1 MFLLS
6 SMRLRSLLVSFL
18 VGGLIHSTAMLSFS
32 EEVPASSGESE
43 SVELTA
49 EELDFFETKI
59 RPVLVNHCYE
69 CHAADSKIVRG
80 GLLLDSREGTR
91 EGGDTGPAVVPGD
104 VESSWIIGAL
114 RHESFEMPPDNR
126 LSDDVIADFVTWIE
140 RGAPDPRERGEAGGL
155 PQVDYDAARNH
166 WAFRPI
172 SDPLLPDV
180 ENEDWVKMPIDRF
193 ILARLE
199 QEGMSPA
206 PEADKR
212 TLIRRA
218 TLDLTGLPPTR
229 EEVRQFLADERP
241 DSYARLI
248 DRLLDSPHYG
258 ERWGRHWLDLVRY
271 ADTNGADE
279 NHVMPEAWRYRDWV
293 IRMLNQ
299 DLPLDQF
306 IVQQMAGDLLPVPD
320 DEQEAGDLLT
330 ATGLLVVGPKML
342 AEQDKDKMII
352 DIVDEQIDTVTRT
365 MLGMTIACA
374 RCHDHKFDPIS
385 AQDYYA
391 LAGVFAST
399 RTMADREFVSN
410 WMERPLPS
418 VEIDRQ
424 REEHERKVAEARR
437 QFEESSESLT
447 EMERKQQEEKIEQL
461 EKEMPA
467 HEKVMA
473 VTEAEPTDLPV
484 HIRGNHLTLADQA
497 TPRGAPRILTDV
509 APLSEISEQ
518 ASGRLELA
526 KWFVAEE
533 QPLTRRVLANRIWM
547 WHFGQGLVRSP
558 SNFGLQGEE
567 PTHPELLDWLA
578 QEIVRRGWS
587 LKEMHR
593 QVMLSAT
600 YRMSSTLDAEAE
612 LAAEKRD
619 PENRLWWRQ
628 NRRRLEAEAI
638 RDSILLVGDSLDRAL
653 GGKAPSVDAVRRS
666 VYLPINRSAHF
677 EMFSTF
683 DYVETANHIEQRPT
697 TTVPHQALFLL
708 NSPMVHE
715 QAEKIARQ
723 VLAEQTGVEQQL
735 EMLFEHL
742 YGRLPTPAEQEHAQ
756 AFLSE
761 TVSLLASTSPADSA
775 SSSTASEDESPVAE
789 EGVETAAWASL
800 CRTLMAANEFVYR
813 D

>member
-1 MFLLS
+1 M
-6 SMRLRSLLVSFL
+6 V
-18 VGGLIHSTAMLSFS
+18 ACS
-32 EEVPASSGESE
+32 EEVPAVGGESE

-49 EELDFFETKI
+49 EELDFFESKI
-59 RPVLVNHCYE
+59 RPVLVAHCYE
-69 CHAADSKIVRG
+69 CHATESKIVRG
-80 GLLLDSREGTR
+80 GLWLDTREGIR

-126 LSDDVIADFVTWIE
+126 LPDDVIADFVTWIE

-155 PQVDYDAARNH
+155 PQVDYESARTH

-172 SDPLLPDV
+172 DDPALPDV
-180 ENEDWVKMPIDRF
+180 VDEEWVKMPLDRF

-199 QEGMSPA
+199 QEGIAPA
-206 PEADKR
+206 AEADKR

-229 EEVRQFLADERP
+229 EEVQQFLADEEP
-241 DSYARLI
+241 GSYARLI

-279 NHVMPEAWRYRDWV
+279 NHAMPEAWRYRDWV

-306 IVQQMAGDLLPVPD
+306 LVQQLAGDLLPVPD
-320 DEQEAGDLLT
+320 DEQAAGDLLT

-365 MLGMTIACA
+365 MLGMTVACA

-391 LAGVFAST
+391 LAGIFAST
-399 RTMADREFVSN
+399 RTMANREFVSK

-418 VEIDRQ
+418 AEMDRQ
-424 REEHERKVAEARR
+424 REEHEQKLAEARR
-437 QFEESSESLT
+437 QLMESSDSLT
-447 EMERKQQEEKIEQL
+447 EMERKQQEEQIEKL
-461 EKEMPA
+461 EKEMPL
-467 HEKVMA
+467 HEMVMA
-473 VTEAEPTDLPV
+473 VSEGEPTNLPV
-484 HIRGNHLTLADQA
+484 HIRGNHLTLAEQA
-497 TPRGAPRILTDV
+497 TPRGTPQILTDV
-509 APLSEISEQ
+509 APLPEISDE

-526 KWFVAEE
+526 QWLVAEE
-533 QPLTRRVLANRIWM
+533 QPLTRRVLANRIWL

-578 QEIVRRGWS
+578 QQLARHGWS

-593 QVMLSAT
+593 QIMLSAT
-600 YRMSSTLDAEAE
+600 YRMSSTSNMEAEA
-612 LAAEKRD
+612 RD

-638 RDSILLVGDSLDRAL
+638 RDSILMAGGSLDRAL
-653 GGKAPSVDAVRRS
+653 GGKVPSVDAVRRS
-666 VYLPINRSAHF
+666 VYLPINRSAHY

-715 QAEKIARQ
+715 QAEKVAAQ
-723 VLAEQTGVEQQL
+723 VLAEEVLAEEEGVEERL
-735 EMLFEHL
+735 EILFEHL
-742 YGRLPTPAEQEHAQ
+742 YGRLPNRAERERAE
-756 AFLSE
+756 AFLAE
-761 TVSLLASTSPADSA
+761 AASLLASTLEADSTTKDDSPADD
-775 SSSTASEDESPVAE
+775 SSSPTDRL
-789 EGVETAAWASL
+789 ETAAWASL
-800 CRTLMAANEFVYR
+800 CRTLMAANEFVYL